1 MRNTRWVCQ
10 GACSP
15 RKFLYFQTV
24 LDRFWWYFD
33 LYFTFSEDYT
43 EYQFRSQDSMVS
55 AALPPCIA
63 GMPHVKMP
71 HLFICHARVTNVP
84 RIIGTSVR
92 DPYILVRPSPAS
104 YTTYRDRTRFFLL
117 RDLVLAMVCV
127 KKNFPLVYSSLRRA
141 HATVTRSRH
150 GDRHHGYKHDRLE
163 GIFNYRLLPRKVV
176 R

>member
-1 MRNTRWVCQ
+1 M
-10 GACSP
+10 
-15 RKFLYFQTV
+15 YFQTV

-33 LYFTFSEDYT
+33 RYFTFSEDYT
-43 EYQFRSQDSMVS
+43 EYQFRSQDSLVS
-55 AALPPCIA
+55 AALPPSQVY
-63 GMPHVKMP
+63 MPHVKMP
-71 HLFICHARVTNVP
+71 HLFICHAHVTNVRAP
-84 RIIGTSVR
+84 HYRYICARSVYIGTSV
-92 DPYILVRPSPAS
+92 
-104 YTTYRDRTRFFLL
+104 TRFVYNVQRPNAIFLL
-117 RDLVLAMVCV
+117 RNLVLAMVCV

>member
-1 MRNTRWVCQ
+1 MCR

-15 RKFLYFQTV
+15 KKFLYFQTV

-55 AALPPCIA
+55 AAIA

-71 HLFICHARVTNVP
+71 HLFICHAHVTNVP
-84 RIIGTSVR
+84 HIIYRFICARSAYIGTSV
-92 DPYILVRPSPAS
+92 
-104 YTTYRDRTRFFLL
+104 TRFVYNVQRPNAILLL

-127 KKNFPLVYSSLRRA
+127 KKNFPLVY
-141 HATVTRSRH
+141 TVH
-150 GDRHHGYKHDRLE
+150 
-163 GIFNYRLLPRKVV
+163 
-176 R
+176 